1 MLLGMKVRGPRPA
14 GMPTPDQ
21 TFQPQPVGDPQP
33 LLPMP
38 EGIPPPSGMPT
49 YDQMPGSLGGL
60 GMGQQQPSNPSA
72 TGYGM
77 APLIASQQRQPPGLT
92 MAQPGQNLGS
102 LGGWWNPQPQQ
113 QAGPWNPSPGHMTG
127 MIRG

>member
-1 MLLGMKVRGPRPA
+1 MGSLGMKMRGPRPA
-14 GMPTPDQ
+14 GLPSPDV
-21 TFQPQPVGDPQP
+21 TFQPQPVGDPQA

-49 YDQMPGSLGGL
+49 YPQAPGSLGGL
-60 GMGQQQPSNPSA
+60 GMGAGNPQA

-77 APLIASQQRQPPGLT
+77 APLIASQQRQSPGLPGIG
-92 MAQPGQNLGS
+92 MQPQRLGM

-113 QAGPWNPSPGHMTG
+113 QAGPWNPAPGRFTG
-127 MIRG
+127 MVR